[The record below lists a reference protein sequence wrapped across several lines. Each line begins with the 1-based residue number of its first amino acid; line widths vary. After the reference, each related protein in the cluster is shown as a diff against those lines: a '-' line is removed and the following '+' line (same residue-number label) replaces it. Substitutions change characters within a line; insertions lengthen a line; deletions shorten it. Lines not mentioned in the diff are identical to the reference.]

1 MANFARIF
9 VLVQD
14 PEHRI
19 IDDAFVEGKSESEEN
34 YREIPYNTQFQRHLL
49 DKHEAG
55 PFQVRVKRSDR
66 DTTEIREIKLVNGDN
81 HIHVML
87 GKPGMLS
94 FKTAGMNYYFE
105 PREEELL
112 LSVRGAK
119 NTSQIT
125 ESLEKENLKYEILP
139 DANGKIRSDDLLMII
154 SIGKDEEAIEARR
167 RLELLIEGDF
177 PKQRING
184 KLAAPIYKENQ
195 IALGITN
202 EIIVRF
208 KSSFTVD
215 QIEEFSKKYN
225 LELKRHLPYI
235 SNGVLF
241 ILKGTPEYKILDLFK
256 EIEKNNDVIYA
267 QPNLFQRL
275 QNSQY
280 VPNDFSF
287 QEVPHLQVIN
297 CDDAWQALGNLPA
310 GNVGGSPDTTIAVLD
325 LDGVDPLHPDLT
337 GQLSDGTQKMIASWD
352 FVNMNNQT
360 QANLPGNHGTK
371 CAGSAT
377 ARMDNTIGITGIAP
391 NCHLIGGRFPNW
403 ATDIDIADIWVWMA
417 GFPYS
422 PNPNNPAQ
430 LANGAEIISNSWAP
444 IVATATNDVLRDV
457 FDFLTTHGRGGR
469 GCILCF
475 SLGNYGYILI
485 DNFNPFS
492 ADEKTLGIGA
502 SINIDPTNPCD
513 SFHADHN
520 GWNNNRP
527 AILDTRSYYSPYGM
541 TVDLVSPSHT
551 CYDFGTGEKIDPIL
565 SCSVQ
570 DNGDWPA
577 NAVVQT
583 TTTQAVVQGSTV
595 INVVNSTGF
604 QVGEFI
610 LFNIPGIDPIETKE
624 ITGVAPNQITIFA
637 LDDAYPIGTIVS
649 SGPNDYIY
657 DFGGT
662 SHSCPTVAGAAA
674 LLLSV
679 LPDLTWIEV
688 RRILRN
694 SAAQIDQAQANA
706 TGQWID
712 LDGDGVDEFSQW
724 YGYGRLNVEDAVN
737 AVINLNQRADIVIR
751 DNFNDTGIVP
761 SQGWHA
767 LSPDIWVRQADDP
780 IPNIAYD
787 SAPPFQNPLYG
798 QDNYLYLRVKNF
810 GNAVAPIIYVRGLIT
825 HFPGIEFQYPED
837 WQPTPNFGE
846 DPALP
851 LVPGTYLIGEEQI
864 TDLAPNDDIIVKM
877 TWEQDLIPPE
887 EVTLDGGWRIVVKW
901 HPCIL
906 AEVSPHD
913 GPAPVADAY
922 PVKGNNNLAH
932 LNISIEY
939 PDVGGASFFAAAAVA
954 GTHHIKG
961 IKSIIIDRSKLPKD
975 YELLIHTLNKE
986 HLNTWIEL
994 LKQKKGFKSFNP
1006 LGEVQRIQIKGT
1018 KMKGINIS
1026 LINKGVELSEFY
1038 KQKALSI
1045 GASISTVALP
1055 LRLKEKEYI
1064 PIIIGITRPKAEEP
1078 TIKGSVRISQVRG
1091 DGEISP
1097 GYEILC

>member
-14 PEHRI
+14 PEHKI
-19 IDDAFVEGKSESEEN
+19 IDDAVVEGKSESEEN

-139 DANGKIRSDDLLMII
+139 DANGKIRSDDFLMKI
-154 SIGKDEEAIEARR
+154 SIRKGEEAKEARKV
-167 RLELLIEGDF
+167 LEQLIEGHF

-184 KLAAPIYKENQ
+184 KLAAPIYKEKQ

-202 EIIVRF
+202 EIVVRF

-225 LELKRHLPYI
+225 LVLKRHLPYI

-241 ILKGTPEYKILDLFK
+241 SLKGAPDYKILDLIK
-256 EIEKNNDVIYA
+256 EIEKNKEVIYA
-267 QPNLFQRL
+267 QPNLLQRL
-275 QNSQY
+275 QNFQH
-280 VPNDFSF
+280 VPNDYSF
-287 QEVPHLQVIN
+287 QEVPHLQVVN

-310 GNVGGSPDTTIAVLD
+310 GNRGGSPDVTIAVLD

-337 GQLSDGTQKMIASWD
+337 GQLSDGTQKMIESWD
-352 FVNMNNQT
+352 FVNMNSQT
-360 QANLPGNHGTK
+360 QANLPGDHGTE

-377 ARMDNTIGITGIAP
+377 ARMDNTIGITGVAP
-391 NCHLIGGRFPNW
+391 NCHLIGGRFSGW
-403 ATDIDIADIWVWMA
+403 ATFTDIADIWVWMV
-417 GFPYS
+417 GFPYP

-430 LANGAEIISNSWAP
+430 LTNGADIISNSWGYTVA
-444 IVATATNDVLRDV
+444 VATNNVLRDV

-469 GCILCF
+469 GSILCF
-475 SLGNYGYILI
+475 ALGNIGYILV
-485 DNFNPFS
+485 DNFNPLS
-492 ADEKTLGIGA
+492 ADEKTIGIGS
-502 SINIDPTNPCD
+502 SIDINPTNPCD
-513 SFHADHN
+513 SLHVDHN
-520 GWNNNRP
+520 GNNNNLP

-551 CYDFGTGEKIDPIL
+551 CYDLGTLERIDPIL
-565 SCSVQ
+565 SCSVE
-570 DNGDWPA
+570 DRGDWPA

-583 TTTQAVVQGSTV
+583 TTTQAVAQGSTV
-595 INVVNSTGF
+595 INVASSAGF
-604 QVGEFI
+604 QVGEFA
-610 LFNIPGIDPIETKE
+610 LFNTPGNTPIETKE
-624 ITGVAPNQITIFA
+624 ITAVAANQLTVLA
-637 LDDAYPIGTIVS
+637 LNEAYPIGTIVNT
-649 SGPNDYIY
+649 GPNDYIY

-688 RRILRN
+688 RNILRDR
-694 SAAQIDQAQANA
+694 ATDIDTGQANA
-706 TGQWID
+706 IGQWID
-712 LDGDGVDEFSQW
+712 LDGDGVDDFSQW
-724 YGYGRLNVEDAVN
+724 YGYGRLNVQDATN
-737 AVINLNQRADIVIR
+737 TVINPLQRADVVIR
-751 DNFNDTGIVP
+751 DNLNDDGTVP
-761 SQGWHA
+761 CQGWHA
-767 LSPDIWVRQADDP
+767 HSPDIWVRQTDDP
-780 IPNIAYD
+780 IPNLAYG
-787 SAPPFQNPLYG
+787 SAPPHENPLYG

-810 GNAVAPIIYVRGLIT
+810 GDGNAPVLYVRGLIT
-825 HFPGIEFQYPED
+825 HFPGIEFQYPDD

-846 DPALP
+846 DPVLP
-851 LVPGTYLIGEEQI
+851 LEPGTYLIGEEQI
-864 TDLAPNDDIIVKM
+864 TDLAPNAEIIVKM

-887 EVTLDGGWRIVVKW
+887 EVTIGGNVVKW
-901 HPCIL
+901 HPCLL

-913 GPAPVADAY
+913 GPAPVANIY
-922 PVKGNNNLAH
+922 PVLGNNNLAH
-932 LNISIEY
+932 RNLGVEY
-939 PDVGGASFFAAAAVA
+939 PDLGGASSFAAAVVA
-954 GTHHIKG
+954 GTRNKEG
-961 IKSIIIDRSKLPKD
+961 IQFIIIDRSKLPKN
-975 YELLIHTLNKE
+975 YELFVRTLDKE
-986 HLNTWIEL
+986 HLTAW
-994 LKQKKGFKSFNP
+994 LKILKKGKGFKSFNP

-1018 KMKGINIS
+1018 KMEGINIS
-1026 LINKGVELSEFY
+1026 LTNKGVELNEFY

-1045 GASISTVALP
+1045 GADISTVALP

-1078 TIKGSVRISQVRG
+1078 TIKGSVRISQIRG
-1091 DGEISP
+1091 DGQISP